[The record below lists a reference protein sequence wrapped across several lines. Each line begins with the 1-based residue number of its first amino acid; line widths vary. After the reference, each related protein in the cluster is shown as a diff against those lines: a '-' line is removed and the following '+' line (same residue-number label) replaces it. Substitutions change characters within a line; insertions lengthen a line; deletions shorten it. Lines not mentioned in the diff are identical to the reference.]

1 MDDTTMTEELR
12 KERAAAAIKPVAYFE
27 KLTGRSMDGLPE
39 SLREGYARWWLFGIR
54 AGSFLQAVIEGDLY
68 EAMGQADHMNRARL
82 FEIVSWF
89 WNEGDSASIRSRAT
103 AWGDAGG
110 YYGKRASRMSA

>member
-1 MDDTTMTEELR
+1 MDDTTMTEEMR

-39 SLREGYARWWLFGIR
+39 SLRGGYARWWLFGIR

-68 EAMGQADHMNRARL
+68 AAIGYSDDMNRARL
-82 FEIVSWF
+82 FEITSWF

-110 YYGKRASRMSA
+110 YYGKLASRMSA